1 MQIFKIDNNKLNEL
15 NEKPFKLEKEIQ
27 AIFENNLNEIMNLQL
42 VKSEFVIKNKRI
54 DTLAFDQ
61 QNNAFIIIEY
71 KRDRNLSVVDQGFT
85 YLSLMLEN
93 KAEFIV
99 EYNER
104 LNKNLKRE
112 EVDWTQSRVVFVSTS
127 FTEYQIQATNFK
139 DIGIELYEVKQ
150 FDNNLISINPI
161 KKNASAESIKSI
173 ADKNKEF
180 DVVFSEIKV
189 FTEQDHLSTAS
200 DELAELYEKYRDA
213 ILNLDSNIEIKPQ
226 KFYIALK
233 KDNTNI
239 ACLELQKKRLKIF
252 VGAKIGTLDDS
263 KGIAKDVSKIGHYGT
278 GDYEIHIEDDKDLEY
293 IMSLIKQVI
302 KK

>member
-54 DTLAFDQ
+54 DTLAFDT

-71 KRDRNLSVVDQGFT
+71 KRDKNATVVDQGFT

-93 KAEFIV
+93 KADFIV

-112 EVDWTQSRVVFVSTS
+112 DVDWTQSRVVFVSPS

-150 FDNNLISINPI
+150 FENNLISINQI
-161 KKNASAESIKSI
+161 KKNSSAESIKPI
-173 ADKNKEF
+173 AEKNKEF
-180 DVVFSEIKV
+180 NVVFNEIV
-189 FTEQDHLSTAS
+189 VYTEEDHLSRAS
-200 DELAELYEKYRDA
+200 DSIIELYGKLKNS
-213 ILNLDSNIEIKPQ
+213 ILNLSDFEIIAKKKYIAFKKESNIVDIEIQ
-226 KFYIALK
+226 VNSI
-233 KDNTNI
+233 
-239 ACLELQKKRLKIF
+239 KIF
-252 VGAKIGTLDDS
+252 LNARYGEINDS
-263 KGIAKDVSKIGHYGT
+263 RKLARDVTNVGHYGN
-278 GDYEIHIEDDKDLEY
+278 GDYQIQIDNDNDLEY
-293 IMSLIKQVI
+293 IMSLIKQLLN
-302 KK
+302 

>member
-1 MQIFKIDNNKLNEL
+1 MQIFKIENNKLNEL

-27 AIFENNLNEIMNLQL
+27 TIFENNLIEVMNLQL

-54 DTLAFDQ
+54 DTLAFDI

-112 EVDWTQSRVVFVSTS
+112 EIDWTQSRVVFVSTS

-150 FDNNLISINPI
+150 FDNNLVSINPI

-173 ADKNKEF
+173 AEKNKEF
-180 DVVFSEIKV
+180 DVVFNEIKV
-189 FTEQDHLSTAS
+189 YTEQDHFARATE
-200 DELAELYEKYRDA
+200 ELIELYEKFRDA

-226 KFYIALK
+226 KFYVALK

-252 VGAKIGTLDDS
+252 VGAKKGTLDDS
-263 KGIAKDVSKIGHYGT
+263 KGLAKDVSQIGHYGT
-278 GDYEIHIEDDKDLEY
+278 GDYELHIEDDKDLEY
-293 IMSLIKQVI
+293 IMSLIRQLL
-302 KK
+302 

>member
-1 MQIFKIDNNKLNEL
+1 MQIFKLDNTKLNEL
-15 NEKPFKLEKEIQ
+15 NEKSFKLEKEIQ
-27 AIFENNLNEIMNLQL
+27 TIFENNLNEIMNLQL

-54 DTLAFDQ
+54 DTLAFDTQ
-61 QNNAFIIIEY
+61 TNAFIIIEY

-112 EVDWTQSRVVFVSTS
+112 GVDWTQSRVVFVSTS

-150 FDNNLISINPI
+150 FENNLISINPI
-161 KKNASAESIKSI
+161 KKNSSAESIKSI
-173 ADKNKEF
+173 ANKNKEF

-189 FTEQDHLSTAS
+189 YTEQDHLAAAT
-200 DELAELYEKYRDA
+200 DEMAELYEKFKNA
-213 ILNLDSNIEIKPQ
+213 ILNLSDGIEVKPQ
-226 KFYIALK
+226 KLYIAFK
-233 KDNTNI
+233 KETDNI
-239 ACLELQKKRLKIF
+239 VCMELQKKRMKIWI
-252 VGAKIGTLDDS
+252 GAK
-263 KGIAKDVSKIGHYGT
+263 KGIVNDSRNLAIDVSNTGHWGT
-278 GDYEIHIEDDKDLEY
+278 GDYELHVESDKDLEY
-293 IMSLIKQVI
+293 IMSLIKQI
-302 KK
+302 IS